1 MTRVPAQI
9 GRFRVLERLGHGAMG
24 VVYRARDDSL
34 ERDVAL
40 KVMSMGLGADPD
52 ARARFKRE
60 AQAAA
65 RLQHPNIVT
74 IYELGEHEGS
84 PYMAM
89 ELLEGLDLQQAIAAG
104 IRPDPKVTLPIVLQ
118 LLAGLGHAHEHAI
131 VHRDV
136 KPSNLFLPRGRPAK
150 IMDFGVA
157 RLAAGGGLTTAG
169 MVVGTPNYMS
179 PEQVR
184 AGPLDGRSDLFSA
197 GLILYEL
204 VTGEKAYRS
213 ESVVGLLYKIAHEDP
228 DLSLLPRGSDWERL
242 RAVLDRALVHDPDER
257 YPDARAMS
265 ADIIAAL
272 QDFGGSRDWAAPS
285 DLGVLA
291 RVTPRPAPIPAFTPE
306 PTPTEGVPSAPVT
319 TPPSMPAASPMRA
332 FKIASALG
340 GLSLVL
346 LGVAAWLLRPTG
358 TISSPPSPDVPG
370 VAPGPSAAPGSPAT
384 TPTPLPTTPATTLP
398 RTPSPRPS
406 ALPSTAPS
414 AAPSGEA
421 SPPAPPETT
430 TPEPAPESARVDR
443 ADSLLQQGRYAS
455 ALAEARAILKRDPK
469 NAEAKTIAEDAEAAL
484 VVEDHIKKANEAIR
498 RGDREAA
505 LEHVKA
511 GLFVSANDKRLMD
524 LWRELTQ

>member
-1 MTRVPAQI
+1 MTLDPAQI
-9 GRFRVLERLGHGAMG
+9 GRFRVLERIGQGAMG
-24 VVYRARDDSL
+24 VVYRARDESL
-34 ERDVAL
+34 DRDIAL
-40 KVMSMGLGADPD
+40 KIMSMGLGADPD

-104 IRPDPKVTLPIVLQ
+104 IRPAPKVTLPIVLQ

-136 KPSNLFLPRGRPAK
+136 KPSNLFLPRARPAK

-157 RLAAGGGLTTAG
+157 RLAAGGMTTAG

-204 VTGEKAYRS
+204 VTGEKAYKS

-228 DLSLLPRGSDWERL
+228 DLSLLPRGPSWDRL
-242 RAVLDRALVHDPDER
+242 RAVLARALVHDPEER
-257 YPDARAMS
+257 YPDARTMA
-265 ADIIAAL
+265 ADIVAAL
-272 QDFGGSRDWAAPS
+272 QDFGGSPDWAAPA
-285 DLGVLA
+285 DLGPLA
-291 RVTPRPAPIPAFTPE
+291 RATPRPAPVPAFTPRSDSPE
-306 PTPTEGVPSAPVT
+306 PAGE
-319 TPPSMPAASPMRA
+319 PAAPPPAVPERRPPA
-332 FKIASALG
+332 GIVALG
-340 GLSLVL
+340 AVVLVVV
-346 LGVAAWLLRPTG
+346 GVAAWLLRPVAP
-358 TISSPPSPDVPG
+358 PPSPSP
-370 VAPGPSAAPGSPAT
+370 ATPSPTTTTLAAEPAT
-384 TPTPLPTTPATTLP
+384 TPSSTLA
-398 RTPSPRPS
+398 RGPSPRPS
-406 ALPSTAPS
+406 PS
-414 AAPSGEA
+414 ASASSRPSPAPSGE
-421 SPPAPPETT
+421 
-430 TPEPAPESARVDR
+430 PAPEPSGTPGPAEPLPGNARVDR
-443 ADSLLQQGRYAS
+443 ADQLLQQGRYAA
-455 ALAEARAILKRDPK
+455 ALAEARAILRRDPAS
-469 NAEAKTIAEDAEAAL
+469 AEAKTIAEEAEAAL
-484 VVEDHIKKANEAIR
+484 VVEDRIKKAREAIR
-498 RGDREAA
+498 RGDRDAA

-511 GLFVSANDKRLMD
+511 GLFINANDKRLMD

>member
-1 MTRVPAQI
+1 VTLDPGQI
-9 GRFRVLERLGHGAMG
+9 GRFRVLERLGQGAMG
-24 VVYRARDDSL
+24 VVYRARDESL
-34 ERDVAL
+34 DRDIAL
-40 KVMSMGLGADPD
+40 KVMSMGLGADRD

-74 IYELGEHEGS
+74 IYELGEHEGA

-104 IRPDPKVTLPIVLQ
+104 IRPAPKVTLPIVLQ

-136 KPSNLFLPRGRPAK
+136 KPSNLFLPRGRAAK

-157 RLAAGGGLTTAG
+157 RLAAGGMTTAG

-204 VTGEKAYRS
+204 VTGEKAYKS

-228 DLSLLPRGSDWERL
+228 DLSLLPRGSSWDRL
-242 RAVLDRALVHDPDER
+242 RAILARALVHDPDER
-257 YPDARAMS
+257 YPDARTMA

-272 QDFGGSRDWAAPS
+272 QDFGGSGDWAAPT
-285 DLGVLA
+285 DLGPLA
-291 RVTPRPAPIPAFTPE
+291 RATPRPAPVPAFTPWPEAPAQE
-306 PTPTEGVPSAPVT
+306 PVVEPGPAPPAAPAR
-319 TPPSMPAASPMRA
+319 TPPVGVM
-332 FKIASALG
+332 ALG
-340 GLSLVL
+340 ALCLAVV
-346 LGVAAWLLRPTG
+346 GVAAWLLRPTV
-358 TISSPPSPDVPG
+358 TAPSPSPSASSPTTTTP
-370 VAPGPSAAPGSPAT
+370 AAGPAT
-384 TPTPLPTTPATTLP
+384 TPSPTLA
-398 RTPSPRPS
+398 RGPSPRP
-406 ALPSTAPS
+406 APS
-414 AAPSGEA
+414 AIRPSPAPSGED
-421 SPPAPPETT
+421 SSLAPSETLA
-430 TPEPAPESARVDR
+430 EPAPGNTRVDR
-443 ADSLLQQGRYAS
+443 ADLLLQPGRY
-455 ALAEARAILKRDPK
+455 AEARAILSRDPA
-469 NAEAKTIAEDAEAAL
+469 NAEAKTIAEEAEAAL
-484 VVEDHIKKANEAIR
+484 VVEDRIKKAREAIR
-498 RGDREAA
+498 RGDRDAA

-511 GLFVSANDKRLMD
+511 GLFVNANDKRLMD